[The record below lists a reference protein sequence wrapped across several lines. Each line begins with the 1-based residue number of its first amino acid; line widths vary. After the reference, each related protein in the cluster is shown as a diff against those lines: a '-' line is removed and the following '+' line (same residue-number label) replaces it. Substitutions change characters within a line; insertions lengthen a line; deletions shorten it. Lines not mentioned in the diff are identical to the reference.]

1 MRGKAE
7 NDVKILALASLTAA
21 SLAASVA
28 LAQTA
33 PAEPVQPASQSAGL
47 CVRLNDSGQ
56 VIDAQIAQTSGD
68 PALDENAVALARTL
82 QWAPPYPKPG
92 WLGVRVTL
100 SNDGP
105 SPTPAGALPHC
116 SAASDST
123 SGLAI

>member
-1 MRGKAE
+1 M
-7 NDVKILALASLTAA
+7 KILALASLAAA

-33 PAEPVQPASQSAGL
+33 PGQTPSAGPVQPDQQSAGL
-47 CVRLNDSGQ
+47 CVRINEMGE
-56 VIDAQIAQTSGD
+56 VTDARIAQTSGD

-100 SNDGP
+100 SNSAP
-105 SPTPAGALPHC
+105 SPTPAAALPHC
-116 SAASDST
+116 SAASDSKA
-123 SGLAI
+123 GLAI